1 MLVSH
6 ERPMVCACFGEE
18 KKGCPGGFRGGFG
31 PKTGFLGIFPL
42 SLVSKTFF
50 SKIFGSFLFVPSN
63 KQHIWA
69 HFGQEKKQ
77 GPGGRGKVKTG
88 PET

>member
-1 MLVSH
+1 MCMFW
-6 ERPMVCACFGEE
+6 RGE
-18 KKGCPGGFRGGFG
+18 KGVPGGVSGGFWAENWFFG
-31 PKTGFLGIFPL
+31 DFSSQLGVKNI
-42 SLVSKTFF
+42 F
-50 SKIFGSFLFVPSN
+50 SKIFDSFLFVPSN